1 MAVDY
6 KELDDVLG
14 MMGAAKDTRPLPKTK
29 PIPKI
34 KPKPIKTSFLPHKIV
49 DNKKKKKKKNVT

>member
-6 KELDDVLG
+6 SEFDKVLK
-14 MMGAAKDTRPLPKTK
+14 MMGAEKDTRPLPKTK

-34 KPKPIKTSFLPHKIV
+34 KVKGIGTKKTSFLPHKIV
-49 DNKKKKKKKNVT
+49 DNKKKRV

>member
-29 PIPKI
+29 PIPKV

-49 DNKKKKKKKNVT
+49 NSKRKNDT